1 MSISGELPGEG
12 SDGEEEVFIDEEDII
27 HEITIDEEDLPDRDE
42 EDDDVGDGIGR
53 GGFCLEL
60 QLSVYA
66 KFSLSAPPF
75 FCQLA
80 SQIVLEEIEKPA
92 DDDVLSCSITFHDL
106 HLSHQQC
113 FIMQSNGY
121 FRFQLIQKT
130 SLMILRTHFLATKAS
145 CYTRNPTDA
154 SLVASGGKDDRG
166 FLWRIGSDEGAL
178 ELTGH
183 KDTVGTVAFSSDGNL
198 LACGSFDGQINVW
211 NTAARAL
218 KGTLE
223 GSGSGFEW
231 LKWHPRGHLII
242 AGSED
247 CNVWMWNADHNAII
261 NTFVG
266 HSNTVTCGDFT
277 PDGKLICTGSDDAS
291 LRIWDPRSAQSRHV
305 IRDFIEFSMECVFV
319 EHIFELVDGH
329 GYHTD
334 GLTCLSMTLDSQTV
348 VSGSKDS
355 SVHAVNVNSGQIVG
369 SLVGHT
375 TSIECVGISSSYG
388 WVATGSMDQKLIIW
402 DLTHQSSRCTC
413 EHDEGVTSLA
423 WLGSSRYVASGCI
436 DGKVRIWDSLSGD
449 CAREFSGHAD
459 VVQSMAITADGNAMV
474 SVSSDGSARV
484 FDISM
489 FK

>member
-12 SDGEEEVFIDEEDII
+12 SDGEEEVFVNEEDII
-27 HEITIDEEDLPDRDE
+27 HEITVDDEDLPDRDD
-42 EDDDVGDGIGR
+42 EDEDGGDAMGDSVDVDDSTYM
-53 GGFCLEL
+53 F
-60 QLSVYA
+60 Q
-66 KFSLSAPPF
+66 
-75 FCQLA
+75 
-80 SQIVLEEIEKPA
+80 
-92 DDDVLSCSITFHDL
+92 
-106 HLSHQQC
+106 SHK
-113 FIMQSNGY
+113 G
-121 FRFQLIQKT
+121 
-130 SLMILRTHFLATKAS
+130 
-145 CYTRNPTDA
+145 NPTDA

-166 FLWRIGSDEGAL
+166 FLWRIGSADGAL
-178 ELTGH
+178 ELTEHYMKLILFFVHDCIEETYRTVVLNTGH
-183 KDTVGTVAFSSDGNL
+183 NDTVSTVAFSSDGNL

-211 NTAARAL
+211 STATRAL
-218 KGTLE
+218 QGTLE

-247 CNVWMWNADHNAII
+247 CNVWMWNADHNAIL
-261 NTFVG
+261 NTFAG
-266 HSNTVTCGDFT
+266 HSSTVTCGDFT

-305 IRDFIEFSMECVFV
+305 VR
-319 EHIFELVDGH
+319 GH

-334 GLTCLSMTLDSQTV
+334 GLTCLAITLDSQTV
-348 VSGSKDS
+348 VSGSKDN
-355 SVHAVNVNSGQIVG
+355 SVHIVNVNSGQVVG

-375 TSIECVGISSSYG
+375 NSIECVGISSSYG
-388 WVATGSMDQKLIIW
+388 WAATGSMDQKLIIW
-402 DLTHQSSRCTC
+402 DAAHQSSRCTC

-459 VVQSMAITADGNAMV
+459 VVQSLAVTADGNAMV

>member
-1 MSISGELPGEG
+1 
-12 SDGEEEVFIDEEDII
+12 
-27 HEITIDEEDLPDRDE
+27 
-42 EDDDVGDGIGR
+42 
-53 GGFCLEL
+53 
-60 QLSVYA
+60 
-66 KFSLSAPPF
+66 
-75 FCQLA
+75 
-80 SQIVLEEIEKPA
+80 
-92 DDDVLSCSITFHDL
+92 
-106 HLSHQQC
+106 
-113 FIMQSNGY
+113 
-121 FRFQLIQKT
+121 
-130 SLMILRTHFLATKAS
+130 
-145 CYTRNPTDA
+145 
-154 SLVASGGKDDRG
+154 
-166 FLWRIGSDEGAL
+166 
-178 ELTGH
+178 
-183 KDTVGTVAFSSDGNL
+183 
-198 LACGSFDGQINVW
+198 
-211 NTAARAL
+211 
-218 KGTLE
+218 
-223 GSGSGFEW
+223 
-231 LKWHPRGHLII
+231 
-242 AGSED
+242 
-247 CNVWMWNADHNAII
+247 MWNADHNAII

-305 IRDFIEFSMECVFV
+305 IR
-319 EHIFELVDGH
+319 GH